1 MSTRKTE
8 KRKTIKLNVFK
19 SVSFLENKN
28 GEIEKN
34 TERKQTGAVPQKEL
48 PSDTWH

>member
-34 TERKQTGAVPQKEL
+34 TERRQTGAVPQKEL